1 MRNDV
6 AVFYPIQMFFKENM
20 KTKIGFYRK
29 RINIT
34 QEELAQL
41 TGVTRQTIIALE
53 KGKYNPSLE
62 LAYRIT
68 KALNQKNIENVFKLK

>member
-1 MRNDV
+1 
-6 AVFYPIQMFFKENM
+6 M

-29 RINIT
+29 KINMT

-53 KGKYNPSLE
+53 QNKYNPSLE
-62 LAYRIT
+62 LAYKIT
-68 KALNQKNIENVFKLK
+68 KALKQKQIEKVFKLK